1 MSNISLKGKTAI
13 VTGAGGGL
21 GRSHAMLLASLGANV
36 VVNDLGCSV
45 DGSGDTTPMAQIV
58 VDEIKATGGN
68 AVANTDSVTD
78 RNTAS
83 NIVKTALDTFGGLDI
98 LVNNAGILRDRSFT
112 KLSDE
117 EWDAVIDTHLNG
129 TYNVTKAAW
138 PIFKEQNYG
147 RIVVTA
153 SGSGMFGNFGQAN
166 YGAAKSGLIGFAKA
180 LAQEGAKNNIKTN
193 ILCPAAA
200 SRMTENLMPP
210 QMLEKLKPEAVS
222 PIVAYMCTEEINT
235 NGAIFE
241 AGAGNFAHAN
251 WARSKGYKA
260 EAESGVATVD
270 EIKAAWDDIMDMSN
284 AKVLDNPAMAMAEF
298 MQ

>member
-45 DGSGDTTPMAQIV
+45 DGSGDSTPMAQIV
-58 VDEIKATGGN
+58 VDEIKAAGGS

-98 LVNNAGILRDRSFT
+98 LVNNAGILRDRSFA

-153 SGSGMFGNFGQAN
+153 SGSGMFGNFGQTN
-166 YGAAKSGLIGFAKA
+166 YGAAKSGLIGFAKS
-180 LAQEGAKNNIKTN
+180 LATEGAKNNIKTN

-222 PIVAYMCTEEINT
+222 PIVAYMCTEEIST
-235 NGAIFE
+235 SGSIFE

-260 EAESGVATVD
+260 EAETGVATVD
-270 EIKAAWDDIMDMSN
+270 EIKAAWDDIMDMSD

>member
-222 PIVAYMCTEEINT
+222 PIVAYMCTEEINA

>member
-1 MSNISLKGKTAI
+1 MSNISLEGKVAI

-21 GRSHAMLLASLGANV
+21 GRSHAKLLASLGASV

-45 DGSGDTTPMAQIV
+45 DGSGETTPAAQVV
-58 VDEIKATGGN
+58 VDEIIAAGGK
-68 AVANTDSVTD
+68 AVANMDSVTD
-78 RNTAS
+78 RSAAA
-83 NIVKTALDTFGGLDI
+83 NIVRTAIDTFGGLHI
-98 LVNNAGILRDRSFT
+98 LVNNAGILRDKSFAKVT
-112 KLSDE
+112 DA

-138 PIFKEQNYG
+138 PIFKEQKYG
-147 RIVVTA
+147 RIVMTA

-166 YGAAKSGLIGFAKA
+166 YGAAKSGIIGFAKA
-180 LAQEGAKNNIKTN
+180 LSHEGAKYDVKTN

-210 QMLEKLKPEAVS
+210 QFLEKLKPEAVS

-241 AGAGNFAHAN
+241 AGAGSFAHAN

-260 EAESGVATVD
+260 KDESGVASVD
-270 EIKAAWDDIMDMSN
+270 EIASAWEDIMDMSEP
-284 AKVLDNPAMAMAEF
+284 KVLDNPQAAMAEF
-298 MQ
+298 MS